1 MWSKID
7 TVLRER
13 GLGSCLENQ
22 IISSPLIILVMQN
35 DSVYSSTWRIP
46 STKLLEG
53 GVVAYK
59 QEKKFSTSLVAYQAF
74 LNNKISF

>member
-1 MWSKID
+1 
-7 TVLRER
+7 
-13 GLGSCLENQ
+13 
-22 IISSPLIILVMQN
+22 MQN